1 MMLFACP
8 IPSVI
13 PFDAEQAKLMASLWK
28 ATRVAGLSL
37 VDRACLALGLKTAL
51 PVLTTER
58 AWANVKIGVDVG
70 LIR

>member
-1 MMLFACP
+1 
-8 IPSVI
+8 
-13 PFDAEQAKLMASLWK
+13 MASLWK